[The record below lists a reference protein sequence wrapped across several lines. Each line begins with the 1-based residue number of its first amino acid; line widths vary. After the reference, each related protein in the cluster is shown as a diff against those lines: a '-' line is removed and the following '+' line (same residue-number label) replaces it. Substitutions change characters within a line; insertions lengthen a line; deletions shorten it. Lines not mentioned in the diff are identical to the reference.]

1 MGLTPGLRRWALSCA
16 QHVDFDLEYHG
27 AMALTIE
34 VELATVNVLVP
45 VTVTITDIVGRVRFT
60 SARLARPSV
69 IVG

>member
-1 MGLTPGLRRWALSCA
+1 
-16 QHVDFDLEYHG
+16 
-27 AMALTIE
+27 MALTIE